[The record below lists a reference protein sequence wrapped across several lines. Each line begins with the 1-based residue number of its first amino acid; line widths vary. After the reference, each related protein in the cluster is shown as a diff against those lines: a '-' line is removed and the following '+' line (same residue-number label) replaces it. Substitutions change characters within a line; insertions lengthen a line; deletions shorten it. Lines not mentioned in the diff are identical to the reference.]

1 MLFTDEKNEDLKLLQ
16 FMADKTVE
24 EAGLEGEA
32 RTALLKAKYS
42 QIDAIHGLATKRG
55 TCLRVMKLAADGRTS
70 QVAGGDCTNLV
81 ASGDGSNVALK

>member
-1 MLFTDEKNEDLKLLQ
+1 MFTDEKNEDLKLLR

-42 QIDAIHGLATKRG
+42 QIDAIHGLATRRG
-55 TCLRVMKLAADGRTS
+55 TCPRAGIIRYFEKQQAKHRKPKAALAA
-70 QVAGGDCTNLV
+70 
-81 ASGDGSNVALK
+81 